1 MRPNVPPLIDY
12 PSSICAEAGQIKDA
26 DRLAQM
32 TDTDNSLCT
41 AFTGFSYDIVCLP
54 IMPVMKASADAR
66 KPLELKKFF
75 ANTWQNR
82 PLSSALQMMKGAPGE
97 FGIEFFS

>member
-1 MRPNVPPLIDY
+1 
-12 PSSICAEAGQIKDA
+12 
-26 DRLAQM
+26 
-32 TDTDNSLCT
+32 
-41 AFTGFSYDIVCLP
+41 
-54 IMPVMKASADAR
+54 MPVMKASADAR

-82 PLSSALQMMKGAPGE
+82 PLSSALQMMKGAPGA